1 MTVTLSVLGVC
12 LVAGVFAV
20 VRKRA
25 RREADNLRRATAW
38 AEPIPSAPVSLVD
51 DLRRKAAL

>member
-12 LVAGVFAV
+12 LVAGVIAV

-38 AEPIPSAPVSLVD
+38 AEAIPEAPIGTPDYCRQRGVF
-51 DLRRKAAL
+51 